1 MSDCKFYNTMPTKRT
16 TAIKNKQSAS
26 NELEHYKNE
35 AMRYRALF
43 NESFTTNRIAACVAL
58 KEDQRIYRKVGKKF
72 LPVNDPYAYDG
83 LRNGFWLVQ
92 VKDGSTAIRQQ
103 IYPDSS
109 PERAATILAEEK
121 IVEIIR
127 KASAARPSNIPLSLT
142 EKADWEAFIKKH
154 GDTFST
160 LQYPSFQENAEKIV
174 AALLNTAQLTSG
186 RL

>member
-1 MSDCKFYNTMPTKRT
+1 MPTKHT
-16 TAIKNKQSAS
+16 TAIKKKQTAFE
-26 NELEHYKNE
+26 ELEHYKNE

-92 VKDGSTAIRQQ
+92 VKDGSTSVRQQ

-127 KASAARPSNIPLSLT
+127 KASEARPNWPLTLT
-142 EKADWEAFIKKH
+142 EKADWDTFIKKH
-154 GDTFST
+154 GHRFST

>member
-1 MSDCKFYNTMPTKRT
+1 MPTKRT
-16 TAIKNKQSAS
+16 TVAKNKLTAFK
-26 NELEHYKNE
+26 ELEHYRNE

-43 NESFTTNRIAACVAL
+43 NASFSTNRIAACAAL
-58 KEDQRIYRKVGKKF
+58 KDDQRIYRKVGEKF

-92 VKDGSTAIRQQ
+92 VKDGGTHMRQQ

-109 PERAATILAEEK
+109 PQRAAAILAEEK

-127 KASAARPSNIPLSLT
+127 KASAARPTSIPLTPT
-142 EKADWEAFIKKH
+142 EKVDWDAFIKKH
-154 GDTFST
+154 GDRFST

-174 AALLNTAQLTSG
+174 ASLLNDTQLTFG
-186 RL
+186 PV